1 MKYTLGIDIG
11 TTSICA
17 VAADAESGKMIACES
32 CPNSSVLPS
41 EHGFE
46 RMQSVDII
54 TKSVY
59 GLIDRAE
66 KSLGMPAAIGVTGQM
81 HGILYTDKNGNAVSP
96 LYTWQDA
103 RGTLLYKDG
112 KTYSEY
118 VSEVTGYPTAPGY
131 GAVTHFYNVQN
142 GEFPD
147 NAVCLCTIHSFIAMK
162 LTDGHTPILH
172 ASDAASLGVYD
183 LKKADFD
190 REKIKEL
197 FGEGDIFPQVTDKN
211 ECVGYCK
218 GRIPVAVAIGD
229 NQASFFG
236 SVGDDGEKLLV
247 NVGTG
252 SQVSVIGELGE
263 TETGIECRPY
273 VNGKYL
279 LVGSSLCG
287 GRAYAVLEKFFRD
300 VANMCGANIKSAY
313 PFMDKT
319 VNERKNADALCV
331 STLFDGTRYDP
342 DIRGSITGISVDNFE
357 PAAMMYGFMQGI
369 ADELYGLF
377 RKTDGLIRRDSVKAI
392 VGSGN
397 GLRANPALCKIIG
410 DTFGMPV
417 SLSDVKEE
425 AAVGAALLAGE
436 LLL

>member
-17 VAADAESGKMIACES
+17 VAADASGGIIACES
-32 CPNSSVLPS
+32 CPNRAALPS

-46 RMQSVDII
+46 RLQSVDII
-54 TKSVY
+54 TKAVY
-59 GLIDRAE
+59 ELID
-66 KSLGMPAAIGVTGQM
+66 KVKNSLGMPAAIGVTGQM
-81 HGILYTDKNGNAVSP
+81 HGILYTDRNGNAVSP
-96 LYTWQDA
+96 LYTWQHAGGA
-103 RGTLLYKDG
+103 RLYKNG

-142 GEFPD
+142 GEVPD
-147 NAVCLCTIHSFIAMK
+147 NAVFLCTVHSFIAMK
-162 LTDGHTPILH
+162 LTGGRAPLLH

-183 LKKADFD
+183 MKKADFD
-190 REKIKEL
+190 REKIGEL
-197 FGEGDIFPQVTDKN
+197 FGKDGIFPQVTRKT
-211 ECVGYCK
+211 ECVGYTE
-218 GRIPVAVAIGD
+218 GGVPVAVAIGD

-236 SVGDDGEKLLV
+236 SVGNDSEKLLV

-252 SQVSVIGELGE
+252 SQVSVIGELGV
-263 TETGIECRPY
+263 TEKGIECRPY
-273 VNGKYL
+273 VNGGYL

-319 VNERKNADALCV
+319 VSERKNVNALCV

-342 DIRGSITGISVDNFE
+342 DVRGSITGISVDNFE

-377 RKTDGLIRRDSVKAI
+377 RKTDGLIRRDTVKTV

-397 GLRANPALCKIIG
+397 GLRANPTLCKIIG
-410 DTFGMPV
+410 ETFGMPV
-417 SLSDVKEE
+417 TLSGVKEE
-425 AAVGAALLAGE
+425 AAVGAALLAAE
-436 LLL
+436 MLL